1 MTIADFSNSTWAEAE
16 GEAADAALIC
26 QPHLTDGLGLG

>member
-1 MTIADFSNSTWAEAE
+1 MTITDFSNSTWVEAD

-26 QPHLTDGLGLG
+26 QRRLTDGLGLG